1 MIFGNSDPAFF
12 AIFVS
17 AELGQGRDAT
27 RLLERLRLEFW
38 DRWLRPSL
46 AALVGRPRPRRWSRP
61 LARPLPGFRPE
72 DCGVLPRTEVRGS
85 LPPQKNSAN
94 PLPGQRSLRE
104 RKLPKGPTAGD
115 ACGGIEVSASYPV
128 NRANPPASLAARL
141 RQLRRPRRDRTPD
154 RKTIFAVTERALPSP
169 PLFVR
174 RGEGTT
180 ATATPPLSSPNSG
193 EDDHLVVLCRALSI
207 LSYGPL
213 GRQSVR

>member
-17 AELGQGRDAT
+17 AEAEQGRNAT
-27 RLLERLRLEFW
+27 CLLERLRTEFW

-72 DCGVLPRTEVRGS
+72 DFEVL
-85 LPPQKNSAN
+85 
-94 PLPGQRSLRE
+94 
-104 RKLPKGPTAGD
+104 
-115 ACGGIEVSASYPV
+115 ASYPV
-128 NRANPPASLAARL
+128 NRANPPASLAAHL
-141 RQLRRPRRDRTPD
+141 RQLRQARQWRSPG
-154 RKTIFAVTERALPSP
+154 RKTRIAVTERELPSP

-174 RGEGTT
+174 RGEGTS
-180 ATATPPLSSPNSG
+180 ATTTPPLSSPNSG

>member
-27 RLLERLRLEFW
+27 RLLERWRAEFW
-38 DRWLRPSL
+38 DEWLRPSL
-46 AALVGRPRPRRWSRP
+46 AALLGRPKLRRQQRQLS
-61 LARPLPGFRPE
+61 RPLPGFRPADFE
-72 DCGVLPRTEVRGS
+72 ML
-85 LPPQKNSAN
+85 A
-94 PLPGQRSLRE
+94 
-104 RKLPKGPTAGD
+104 AF
-115 ACGGIEVSASYPV
+115 PV
-128 NRANPPASLAARL
+128 DRANPPASLAARL
-141 RQLRRPRRDRTPD
+141 RQLRWRNPG
-154 RKTIFAVTERALPSP
+154 RKISIAVTERELPSP

-180 ATATPPLSSPNSG
+180 ATTTPPLSSPNG
-193 EDDHLVVLCRALSI
+193 AEDDHLVALCHALSI